1 MQDFGGKLYL
11 KKFGFPRFFFCF
23 LLPSK
28 ESCLLIYNSLSSD
41 NSIFG
46 MVYLAE
52 FVRLAGWRI
61 YFFD

>member
-1 MQDFGGKLYL
+1 MQDLGGKLYL
-11 KKFGFPRFFFCF
+11 KQISLPRFFSCF

-28 ESCLLIYNSLSSD
+28 ESYLLIYNSLSSD

-61 YFFD
+61 YFSD